1 MASESPKQGHAV
13 SSELAELAYA
23 ILLLE
28 RQMEVY
34 QRLHDEDMASLR
46 STLQEIK
53 KRLTDFS
60 ESASVRPHA
69 ARDPSF

>member
-1 MASESPKQGHAV
+1 MASESPTQGHAV
-13 SSELAELAYA
+13 SSELTELAYA

-46 STLQEIK
+46 STLRELK

-60 ESASVRPHA
+60 ESASERPYA
-69 ARDPSF
+69 ERDPSF